1 MSGKP
6 GYQDLPRAMVV
17 LVGSPH
23 AGKAAILHRLGRLHD
38 APPLR
43 SLPVAGCLVVTNDFL
58 WPEPLADGRF
68 LHVDLHTLYGAPDHR
83 AIPRLL
89 LQGADGIVFL
99 ADTEPKRIA
108 HAPDQ
113 LRAFLADIAAVEV
126 DLARTVVAL
135 QYHRTEECPGF
146 DVAGMNHFLQIPAD
160 GELECFATTADPG
173 DDAGAAIEWVV
184 RQIALKATAR
194 PQAATG

>member
-6 GYQDLPRAMVV
+6 GYQDLPRAKVV

-23 AGKAAILHRLGRLHD
+23 AGKAAILHRLGRAHA

-43 SLPVAGCLVVTNDFL
+43 SLPVAGALVVVNDFL

-83 AIPRLL
+83 AVTRLL

-99 ADTEPKRIA
+99 ADTEPGRIGL
-108 HAPDQ
+108 APEQ
-113 LRAFLADIAAVEV
+113 LRHFLADAEAVGV
-126 DLARTVVAL
+126 DWTRTVVAL

-146 DVAGMNHFLQIPAD
+146 DVAGMNHFLQIPPD
-160 GELECFATTADPG
+160 GQLECFATTADPG

-184 RQIALKATAR
+184 RQIAQKATAK